1 VLTTWF
7 AYAMVSHRNKG
18 ERKMEYTVGQ
28 TVRTIYGIKE
38 IVKVNKNT
46 VLVPG
51 QFSATIK
58 IEKKHLDIL
67 NTK

>member
-1 VLTTWF
+1 
-7 AYAMVSHRNKG
+7 
-18 ERKMEYTVGQ
+18 MEYKVGQ
-28 TVRTIYGIKE
+28 IVRTIYGVKE
-38 IVKVNKNT
+38 IIKVNKVS

-51 QFSATIK
+51 QFSDTIK

>member
-1 VLTTWF
+1 
-7 AYAMVSHRNKG
+7 
-18 ERKMEYTVGQ
+18 MEYTVGQ
-28 TVRTIYGIKE
+28 TVRTIYGYKE

-67 NTK
+67 NVRN